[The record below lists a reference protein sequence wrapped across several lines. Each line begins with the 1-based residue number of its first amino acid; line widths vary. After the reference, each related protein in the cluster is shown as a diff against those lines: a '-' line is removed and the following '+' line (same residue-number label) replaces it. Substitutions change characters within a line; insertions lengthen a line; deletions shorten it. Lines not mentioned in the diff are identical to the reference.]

1 LSIASTLDEERDAL
15 LMLVL
20 TVVNAASTLEEELTK
35 ESELV

>member
-20 TVVNAASTLEEELTK
+20 TVFNAASTLEEEFTN
-35 ESELV
+35 ERELV